1 MPAYE
6 LDKLLRFSVKQR
18 ASDLILKAGQPPIFR
33 IHGDLVRMGA
43 EPVSDRQAHELATMH
58 LNEHQKKMFE
68 EINEL
73 DYAYHIPGVA
83 RFRVNVMVQRGRVT
97 SVYRT
102 IPFHIQTMEQ
112 LGLPPIVKQLAD
124 YPRGLVLVTGPTG
137 SGKSTTLAAMVN
149 YINAEKPVHIMTVED
164 PIEFVHEPQKAL
176 VNQREVGEDT
186 LSFPNALKYVLRQD
200 PDVILIGEMRDL
212 ETIHLAISAA
222 ETGHLVFGTL
232 HTTDAVQTIDRVI
245 DVFPPHQQQQVR
257 MQLSVNLVG
266 VLSQALVKTRDK
278 QGRVAAFEIMEAI
291 PAIRNLIR
299 EGKTHQIHSMIQT
312 GQKRGMTTL
321 DQSLAELVARG
332 IADYESAVDKCHD
345 REALEEML
353 ERKREAGPG
362 GTTGPK
368 VPGYQQGYKHIAE
381 VQEEEGGL

>member
-1 MPAYE
+1 MAVYE

-33 IHGDLVRMGA
+33 IHGDLVRMGQ
-43 EPVSDRQAHELATMH
+43 EPLSNQEAREIAMSPLSPSQAK
-58 LNEHQKKMFE
+58 QFE
-68 EINEL
+68 EMMEL
-73 DYAYHIPGVA
+73 DYAYQIPGVA
-83 RFRVNVMVQRGRVT
+83 RFRVNIMVQRGRIT
-97 SVYRT
+97 SCYRT

-112 LGLPPIVKQLAD
+112 LGLPPIVKTLAD

-149 YINAEKPVHIMTVED
+149 YINQTKPLHIMTVED
-164 PIEFVHEPQKAL
+164 PLEFLHEPQVAL

-186 LSFPNALKYVLRQD
+186 LTFPNALKFVLRQD

-212 ETIHLAISAA
+212 ETIGLAISAA

-232 HTTDAVQTIDRVI
+232 HTTDAVQTVDRVI
-245 DVFPPHQQQQVR
+245 DVFPPHQQQQIR

-299 EGKTHQIHSMIQT
+299 EGKTHQIGSMIQT
-312 GQKRGMTTL
+312 GQRRGMMTL
-321 DQSLAELVARG
+321 DQHLAELVARG
-332 IADYESAVDKCHD
+332 IADYESAMEKCHD
-345 REALEEML
+345 RAALQEML
-353 ERKREAGPG
+353 ERRREEGPG
-362 GTTGPK
+362 GGGVA
-368 VPGYQQGYKHIAE
+368 VPGYDQGYKHVAD
-381 VQEEEGGL
+381 VQEDEL

>member
-1 MPAYE
+1 MAVYE
-6 LDKLLRFSVKQR
+6 LDKLLRFSVKQK

-33 IHGDLVRMGA
+33 IHGDLVRMGQ
-43 EPVSDRQAHELATMH
+43 EPLSNEDSRSIALSP
-58 LNEHQKKMFE
+58 LNPTQVKQFE
-68 EINEL
+68 EMMEL
-73 DYAYHIPGVA
+73 DYAYQIPGVA
-83 RFRVNVMVQRGRVT
+83 RFRVNIMVQRGRVT
-97 SVYRT
+97 SCYRT

-112 LGLPPIVKQLAD
+112 LGLPPIVKTLSD

-137 SGKSTTLAAMVN
+137 SGKSTTLAAMVS
-149 YINAEKPVHIMTVED
+149 YINQTKPLHIMTVED
-164 PIEFVHEPQKAL
+164 PLEFLHEPQVAL

-186 LSFPNALKYVLRQD
+186 LTFPNALKFVLRQD

-232 HTTDAVQTIDRVI
+232 HTTDAVQTVDRVI

-299 EGKTHQIHSMIQT
+299 EGKTHQIGSMIQT
-312 GQKRGMTTL
+312 GQRRGMMTL
-321 DQSLAELVARG
+321 DQHLAELVARG
-332 IADYESAVDKCHD
+332 IADYESAIEKCHD
-345 REALEEML
+345 RAALEEML
-353 ERKREAGPG
+353 EQRREEGPG
-362 GTTGPK
+362 GGAVK
-368 VPGYQQGYKHIAE
+368 VPGYEQGYRHVAD
-381 VQEEEGGL
+381 VQAEEGIT

>member
-1 MPAYE
+1 MAVYE
-6 LDKLLRFSVKQR
+6 LDKLLRFSVKQK

-33 IHGDLVRMGA
+33 IHGDLVRMGQ
-43 EPVSDRQAHELATMH
+43 EPLSNQEAREIAMGP
-58 LNEHQKKMFE
+58 LNPNQVKQFE
-68 EINEL
+68 EMMEL
-73 DYAYHIPGVA
+73 DYAYQIPGVA
-83 RFRVNVMVQRGRVT
+83 RYRVNIMVQRGRVT
-97 SVYRT
+97 SCYRT

-112 LGLPPIVKQLAD
+112 LGLPPIVKTLSD

-137 SGKSTTLAAMVN
+137 SGKSTTLAAMVS
-149 YINAEKPVHIMTVED
+149 YINQTKPLHIMTVED
-164 PIEFVHEPQKAL
+164 PLEFLHEPQMAL

-186 LSFPNALKYVLRQD
+186 LTFPNALKFVLRQD

-232 HTTDAVQTIDRVI
+232 HTTDAVQTVDRVI

-299 EGKTHQIHSMIQT
+299 EGKTHQIGSMIQT
-312 GQKRGMTTL
+312 GQRRGMMTL
-321 DQSLAELVARG
+321 DQHLAELVARG
-332 IADYESAVDKCHD
+332 IADYESAIEKCHD
-345 REALEEML
+345 RSALEEML
-353 ERKREAGPG
+353 ERRREEGPG
-362 GTTGPK
+362 GGGVK
-368 VPGYQQGYKHIAE
+368 VPGYEQGYKHVAD
-381 VQEEEGGL
+381 VQEDDV

>member
-1 MPAYE
+1 MAKYD

-18 ASDLILKAGQPPIFR
+18 ASDLIIKAGQPPIFR

-43 EPVSDRQAHELATMH
+43 EVMTAEDTREVSYSVLPPEMIARFEKEL
-58 LNEHQKKMFE
+58 
-68 EINEL
+68 EL
-73 DYAYHIPGVA
+73 DYAYEIENVA
-83 RFRVNVMVQRGRVT
+83 RFRVNIMQQRDRIT

-102 IPFHIQTMEQ
+102 IPFHIQTMDQ
-112 LGLPPIVKQLAD
+112 LGLPAICKHFCD

-137 SGKSTTLAAMVN
+137 SGKTTTLAAMVN
-149 YINAEKPVHIMTVED
+149 YINETKPLHIMTVED
-164 PIEFVHEPQKAL
+164 PLEFIHEPQRAL

-266 VLSQALVKTRDK
+266 VLSQALIKTRDK
-278 QGRVAAFEIMEAI
+278 QGRVAAFEIMEAV
-291 PAIRNLIR
+291 PSIRNLIR
-299 EGKTHQIHSMIQT
+299 EGKTHQIASLIQT
-312 GQKRGMTTL
+312 GQRRGMMTL
-321 DQSLAELVARG
+321 DQFLVELVARG
-332 IADYESAVDKCHD
+332 IADWESARDKAHD
-345 REALEEML
+345 YAAFDEML
-353 ERKREAGPG
+353 ERRKEDG
-362 GTTGPK
+362 GVVADVK
-368 VPGYQQGYKHIAE
+368 VGLDAGYQHAADVAE
-381 VQEEEGGL
+381 EDAER

>member
-1 MPAYE
+1 MAAYD
-6 LDKLLRFSVKQR
+6 LDKLLRFSTKQR

-43 EPVSDRQAHELATMH
+43 EALSREDARDIAMSPLTPELVK
-58 LNEHQKKMFE
+58 QFE
-68 EINEL
+68 EGLEL
-73 DYAYHIPGVA
+73 DYAHEIPGVA
-83 RFRVNVMVQRGRVT
+83 RFRVNIMQQRGRVT

-102 IPFHIQTMEQ
+102 IPFHIQTMDQ
-112 LGLPPIVKQLAD
+112 LGLPSICKRFSD

-137 SGKSTTLAAMVN
+137 SGKSTTLAAMID
-149 YINAEKPVHIMTVED
+149 YINREKATHIMTVED
-164 PIEFVHEPQKAL
+164 PLEFLHTPQKAL
-176 VNQREVGEDT
+176 VNQREVGSDT

-257 MQLSVNLVG
+257 MQLSVNIVG
-266 VLSQALVKTRDK
+266 VLSQALIKTRDK
-278 QGRVAAFEIMEAI
+278 QGRVAAFEIMEAV

-299 EGKTHQIHSMIQT
+299 EGKTHQIASSIQT
-312 GQKRGMTTL
+312 GQKRGMMTL
-321 DQSLAELVARG
+321 DQSLVELVARG
-332 IADYESAVDKCHD
+332 LADWESARDKAHD
-345 REALEEML
+345 YDAFDEML
-353 ERKREAGPG
+353 QRRKEDGTAVAEVAGYDQ
-362 GTTGPK
+362 
-368 VPGYQQGYKHIAE
+368 GYQHVAD
-381 VQEEEGGL
+381 VQEEEQ

>member
-1 MPAYE
+1 MAAYDLE
-6 LDKLLRFSVKQR
+6 KLLRFSVKQR
-18 ASDLILKAGQPPIFR
+18 ASDLIIKAGQPPIFR
-33 IHGDLVRMGA
+33 IHGDLVRMG
-43 EPVSDRQAHELATMH
+43 SQAMTREDS
-58 LNEHQKKMFE
+58 E
-68 EINEL
+68 EISLSVLTDEQRRNFQENWEL
-73 DYAYHIPGVA
+73 DYAYEIPGVA
-83 RFRVNVMVQRGRVT
+83 RFRVNIMVQRNRIT

-102 IPFHIQTMEQ
+102 IPFHVQTMEQ
-112 LGLPPIVKQLAD
+112 LGLPSICQRLSD
-124 YPRGLVLVTGPTG
+124 FPRGLVLVTGPTG
-137 SGKSTTLAAMVN
+137 SGKSTTLAAMIN
-149 YINAEKPVHIMTVED
+149 YINTTKPLHIMTVED
-164 PIEFVHEPQKAL
+164 PLEFLHEPQLSL

-278 QGRVAAFEIMEAI
+278 EGRVAAFEIMEAV

-299 EGKTHQIHSMIQT
+299 EGKTHQIHSSIQT
-312 GQKRGMTTL
+312 GQRRGMMTL
-321 DQSLAELVARG
+321 DQSLVELVARG
-332 IADYESAVDKCHD
+332 LADWESARDKAHD
-345 REALEEML
+345 YAAFDEML
-353 ERKREAGPG
+353 ERRK
-362 GTTGPK
+362 
-368 VPGYQQGYKHIAE
+368 
-381 VQEEEGGL
+381 EEGGAVAEVAGYDQGYTHAADLAEEGQI

>member
-1 MPAYE
+1 MAGYD

-18 ASDLILKAGQPPIFR
+18 ASDLIIKAGQPPIFR
-33 IHGDLVRMGA
+33 IHGDLIRMGA
-43 EPVSDRQAHELATMH
+43 EVMSAQDSRDITYSVLTDEQIKRFEDEL
-58 LNEHQKKMFE
+58 
-68 EINEL
+68 EL
-73 DYAYHIPGVA
+73 DYAYEIENVA
-83 RFRVNVMVQRGRVT
+83 RFRVNIMQQRDRVT

-102 IPFHIQTMEQ
+102 MPFHIQTMEQ
-112 LGLPPIVKQLAD
+112 LGLPPICKHLSD
-124 YPRGLVLVTGPTG
+124 FPRGLVLVTGPTG
-137 SGKSTTLAAMVN
+137 SGKSTTLAAMID
-149 YINAEKPVHIMTVED
+149 YINREKPLHIMTVED
-164 PIEFVHEPQKAL
+164 PLEFLHSPQRAL
-176 VNQREVGEDT
+176 VNQREVGDDT

-266 VLSQALVKTRDK
+266 VLSQALIKTRDK

-299 EGKTHQIHSMIQT
+299 EGKTHQIASQIQT
-312 GQKRGMTTL
+312 GQRRGMMTL
-321 DQSLAELVARG
+321 DQYLVELVARG
-332 IADYESAVDKCHD
+332 IADWESAREKAHD
-345 REALEEML
+345 YDAFDEML
-353 ERKREAGPG
+353 ERRK
-362 GTTGPK
+362 
-368 VPGYQQGYKHIAE
+368 
-381 VQEEEGGL
+381 EEGGKTADVKVGLDAGYTHAADVEEQPSEGS